1 MSSTTT
7 WIHAPPLYDFCTY
20 FQLSSLKKTN
30 LRCTM
35 IYVLH
40 GVIVIRLCTRRRARF
55 LQGWGKGKIE
65 KREREMTAHD
75 LQVDYKVPVEK
86 LQLYRFESERTRVV
100 VVYKRKIR
108 LVNLRGG
115 GRGEKSEELISV
127 LLNFRCYNDSVE
139 SSTMQK

>member
-1 MSSTTT
+1 
-7 WIHAPPLYDFCTY
+7 
-20 FQLSSLKKTN
+20 
-30 LRCTM
+30 M

-100 VVYKRKIR
+100 VVYKRKIYKTR
-108 LVNLRGG
+108 KLT
-115 GRGEKSEELISV
+115 GRGEGGRKTRSLSV
-127 LLNFRCYNDSVE
+127 YF
-139 SSTMQK
+139 